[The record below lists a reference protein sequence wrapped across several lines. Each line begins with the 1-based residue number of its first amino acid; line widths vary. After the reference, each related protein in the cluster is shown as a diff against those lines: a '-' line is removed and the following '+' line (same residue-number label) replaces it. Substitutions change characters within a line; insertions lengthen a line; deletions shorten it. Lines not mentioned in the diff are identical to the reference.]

1 MGKAAEFLHKKT
13 GLKVKDETSKVLH
26 SEQNFERSLNL
37 DTLGG
42 RSEISGAFWYVVLE
56 KDGEDQMDWSWE
68 KWSSIAYSRG
78 GMEYPTNNKNK
89 ED

>member
-1 MGKAAEFLHKKT
+1 MITNDARHTCEIKSKIAMGKAAEFLHKKT

-42 RSEISGAFWYVVLE
+42 RSEISGAF
-56 KDGEDQMDWSWE
+56 
-68 KWSSIAYSRG
+68 
-78 GMEYPTNNKNK
+78 
-89 ED
+89 